1 MADDGGLR
9 LIGSRQHLYGLKA
22 WRHLDVGEYRLRELF
37 PLALI
42 HTTLGEGNE
51 TAILVLYG
59 DDPRKDVLTFEEP
72 LKDFP
77 SDHMI
82 AQLMLV
88 IG

>member
-9 LIGSRQHLYGLKA
+9 LIGGRQHLHGIAA
-22 WRHLDVGEYRLRELF
+22 WRHLDTGEDRIRVLF
-37 PLALI
+37 PKTAL

-72 LKDFP
+72 LENFP

>member
-1 MADDGGLR
+1 MADDGGVR
-9 LIGSRQHLYGLKA
+9 LVGSRQHLYGLKA

-42 HTTLGEGNE
+42 HTTLGYGNK
-51 TAILVLYG
+51 TATVSVYG

-72 LKDFP
+72 LENFP

-82 AQLMLV
+82 VQLMLV

>member
-1 MADDGGLR
+1 MADDGGVR
-9 LIGSRQHLYGLKA
+9 LVGSRQHLYGLKA
-22 WRHLDVGEYRLRELF
+22 WGHLDVGECRLRELF

-42 HTTLGEGNE
+42 HTTLGYGNK
-51 TAILVLYG
+51 TVIVSVYG
-59 DDPRKDVLTFEEP
+59 DDPRKDVLIFEEP
-72 LKDFP
+72 LENFP